1 MPQTKTNTT
10 KNAKQTVQKEIKTD
24 FCKPIAERRNLAIRQ
39 QAAEEYIAKCKR
51 KRIAK
56 ANQKAK
62 IKENIVLSILFL
74 ALIGAIVIKFSDI
87 TSNANANT
95 EHSTYLMEG
104 ELQGKHVVFSYEMKH
119 EVSEEYANYTS
130 EPIDVTVV
138 LDDNG
143 TEDVTDDKILD
154 IFNR

>member
-1 MPQTKTNTT
+1 MPQTKTNVNQTE
-10 KNAKQTVQKEIKTD
+10 TVQKEIKTD
-24 FCKPIAERRNLAIRQ
+24 FCKPIAERRNLAIREQ
-39 QAAEEYIAKCKR
+39 VAQEYVNKCKR

-56 ANQKAK
+56 AKRKAK
-62 IKENIVLSILFL
+62 IKENIVLGILYL

-95 EHSTYLMEG
+95 EHSTYTMQG
-104 ELQGKHVVFSYEMKH
+104 ELQGKHVVFSYEMEH

-130 EPIDVTVV
+130 EPIDVTIV